1 MKISHRLFLGVIPS
15 VVGLFTVAGLAYW
28 GQYAHSAPELVV
40 WAAGAATILSLV
52 VAWSNTRYVAH
63 RVERLASIKG
73 GDEEADELDVIEQRV
88 ELLGEAATAAK
99 ADAARAAADAGRR
112 TIEYATLLAEAAT
125 SASKQLAE
133 ARLSLHVLQDNHF
146 GELNDNQEEMIGA
159 AREATEAA
167 EVELNQ
173 LREIADID
181 RGALALRRDL
191 VKPGEIV
198 RSLLPLLN
206 AQATRQGVRILS
218 ELEPALPRVVGDRA
232 RLQDA
237 LGLILKDAVRYA
249 IPGTS
254 ISVHASSQASTVTIV
269 VSHGSPHSYTG
280 DVALADRLIRAQ
292 GGSVAHTGDA
302 TTIALERAGA
312 RGASEDPTKPIRTTS
327 P

>member
-15 VVGLFTVAGLAYW
+15 LVGLFTVAGLAYW
-28 GQYAHSAPELVV
+28 GQYHHTAPLIVV
-40 WAAGAATILSLV
+40 WAAGAATLISLG
-52 VAWSNTRYVAH
+52 VAWRETRYVAR
-63 RVERLASIKG
+63 RVERLASARGIDG
-73 GDEEADELDVIEQRV
+73 EVDELDVIEQRV
-88 ELLGEAATAAK
+88 ESLGEAATAAK
-99 ADAARAAADAGRR
+99 VYAAQAAADAGRR
-112 TIEYATLLAEAAT
+112 TIEYATLLAEATT

-146 GELNDNQEEMIGA
+146 GELNDNQEEMILA

-167 EVELNQ
+167 EVELTH

-191 VKPGEIV
+191 VKPGEII

-206 AQATRQGVRILS
+206 AQATKQGVRILE
-218 ELEPALPRVVGDRA
+218 ELEPALPRVVGDRG

-249 IPGTS
+249 VPGTS
-254 ISVHASSQASTVTIV
+254 VSVHASSQPSTVTIV
-269 VSHGSPHSYTG
+269 VNHSSPHSYTG

-292 GGSVAHTGDA
+292 GGSVTHTGDA

-312 RGASEDPTKPIRTTS
+312 TRIS
-327 P
+327 

>member
-1 MKISHRLFLGVIPS
+1 MKISHRLFLGMIPS
-15 VVGLFTVAGLAYW
+15 AVGLFTVAGLAYW
-28 GQYAHSAPELVV
+28 GQYAHTAPQLVV
-40 WAAGAATILSLV
+40 WAAGAATILSLAI
-52 VAWSNTRYVAH
+52 AWWNARYVAQ
-63 RVERLASIKG
+63 RVERLASRK
-73 GDEEADELDVIEQRV
+73 GDEKVDELDVIEQRV
-88 ELLGEAATAAK
+88 ESLGEAATAAK
-99 ADAARAAADAGRR
+99 ADAARAAEDAGRR
-112 TIEYATLLAEAAT
+112 TVEYATLLAEAAT

-167 EVELNQ
+167 EVELNH

-191 VKPGEIV
+191 VKPGEII

-206 AQATRQGVRILS
+206 AQATKQGVRILS
-218 ELEPALPRVVGDRA
+218 ELEPALPRVVGDRG

-249 IPGTS
+249 VPGTS
-254 ISVHASSQASTVTIV
+254 VSVHASSQPSTVTIV
-269 VSHGSPHSYTG
+269 VNHSSPHSYTG

-292 GGSVAHTGDA
+292 GGSVTHTGDA
-302 TTIALERAGA
+302 TTIALERAGVRSIA
-312 RGASEDPTKPIRTTS
+312 
-327 P
+327 

>member
-15 VVGLFTVAGLAYW
+15 LVGLLTVAGLAYW

-40 WAAGAATILSLV
+40 WAAGAATV
-52 VAWSNTRYVAH
+52 VALGLAWWNTRYVAH
-63 RVERLASIKG
+63 RVERLASTKRG
-73 GDEEADELDVIEQRV
+73 QEQVDELDVIEQRV
-88 ELLGEAATAAK
+88 ESLGEAASAAK
-99 ADAARAAADAGRR
+99 ADAARASEDAGRR

-167 EVELNQ
+167 EVELNH

-181 RGALALRRDL
+181 RGALTLRRDL
-191 VKPGEIV
+191 VKPGEII
-198 RSLLPLLN
+198 RSLQPLLN
-206 AQATRQGVRILS
+206 SQATKQGVRILL
-218 ELEPALPRVVGDRA
+218 ELEPALPRVIADRG

-237 LGLILKDAVRYA
+237 IGLILKDAVRYA
-249 IPGTS
+249 LPGTS
-254 ISVHASSQASTVTIV
+254 ISIRATSEPTTVTIV
-269 VSHGSPHSYTG
+269 VNHGSPHSYSG

-292 GGSVAHTGDA
+292 RGSVTHREDS
-302 TTIALERAGA
+302 TTITLERAGVRPA
-312 RGASEDPTKPIRTTS
+312 NTR
-327 P
+327 

>member
-28 GQYAHSAPELVV
+28 GQYAHTAPQVVV
-40 WAAGAATILSLV
+40 WAAGAATVVSLV
-52 VAWSNTRYVAH
+52 VAWWNTRYVAH
-63 RVERLASIKG
+63 RVERLASTRDG
-73 GDEEADELDVIEQRV
+73 EEEADELDVIEQRV
-88 ELLGEAATAAK
+88 ELLGEAATTAK
-99 ADAARAAADAGRR
+99 ADAARAAEDAGRR
-112 TIEYATLLAEAAT
+112 TKEYATLLAETAT

-167 EVELNQ
+167 EVELNH

-181 RGALALRRDL
+181 RGALTLRRDL
-191 VKPGEIV
+191 VKPGEII
-198 RSLLPLLN
+198 RSLQPLLN
-206 AQATRQGVRILS
+206 AQATKQGVRILL
-218 ELEPALPRVVGDRA
+218 ELEPALPRVVGDRG

-249 IPGTS
+249 LPGTS
-254 ISVHASSQASTVTIV
+254 ISVHAASEPTAVTIIV
-269 VSHGSPHSYTG
+269 NHGSPHSYTG

-292 GGSVAHTGDA
+292 GGSVSHRADA
-302 TTIALERAGA
+302 TTITLERAG
-312 RGASEDPTKPIRTTS
+312 IRT
-327 P
+327 PL

>member
-28 GQYAHSAPELVV
+28 GQYAHTAPQLVV
-40 WAAGAATILSLV
+40 WAAGAATVVSLV
-52 VAWSNTRYVAH
+52 VAWWNTRYVAQ
-63 RVERLASIKG
+63 RVERLASTRAG
-73 GDEEADELDVIEQRV
+73 GDEVDELDVIEHRV
-88 ELLGEAATAAK
+88 ELLGEAATTAK
-99 ADAARAAADAGRR
+99 ADAARAAEDAGRR
-112 TIEYATLLAEAAT
+112 TKEYATLLAETAT

-167 EVELNQ
+167 EVELNH

-181 RGALALRRDL
+181 RGALTLRRDL
-191 VKPGEIV
+191 VKPGEII
-198 RSLLPLLN
+198 RSLQPLLN
-206 AQATRQGVRILS
+206 AQATKQGVRILL
-218 ELEPALPRVVGDRA
+218 ELEPALPRVVGDRG

-249 IPGTS
+249 LPGTS
-254 ISVHASSQASTVTIV
+254 ISVHAASEPSAVTIIV
-269 VSHGSPHSYTG
+269 NHGSPHSYTG

-292 GGSVAHTGDA
+292 GGSVSHRADS
-302 TTIALERAGA
+302 TTITLERAGV
-312 RGASEDPTKPIRTTS
+312 RTAL
-327 P
+327 

>member
-1 MKISHRLFLGVIPS
+1 MKISHRLFLGMIPS
-15 VVGLFTVAGLAYW
+15 AVGLFTVAGLAYW
-28 GQYAHSAPELVV
+28 GQYAHTAPQLVV
-40 WAAGAATILSLV
+40 WAAGGATILSLAI
-52 VAWSNTRYVAH
+52 AWWNARYVAQ
-63 RVERLASIKG
+63 RVERLASRK
-73 GDEEADELDVIEQRV
+73 GDEKVDELDVIEQRV
-88 ELLGEAATAAK
+88 ESLGEAATAAK
-99 ADAARAAADAGRR
+99 ADAARAAEDAGRR
-112 TIEYATLLAEAAT
+112 NIEYATLLAEAAT

-167 EVELNQ
+167 EVELTH

-191 VKPGEIV
+191 VKPGEII

-206 AQATRQGVRILS
+206 AQATKQSVRILS
-218 ELEPALPRVVGDRA
+218 ELEPALPRVVGDRG

-249 IPGTS
+249 VPGTS
-254 ISVHASSQASTVTIV
+254 VSVHASSQPSTVTIV
-269 VSHGSPHSYTG
+269 VNHSSPHSYTG

-292 GGSVAHTGDA
+292 GGSVTHTGDA

-312 RGASEDPTKPIRTTS
+312 TRIS
-327 P
+327 

>member
-1 MKISHRLFLGVIPS
+1 MKISHRLFLGMIPS
-15 VVGLFTVAGLAYW
+15 LVGLLTVAGLAYW
-28 GQYAHSAPELVV
+28 GQYAHAAPELVV
-40 WAAGAATILSLV
+40 WAAGAATVISLV
-52 VAWSNTRYVAH
+52 VAWWNTRYVAH
-63 RVERLASIKG
+63 RVERLASTKD
-73 GDEEADELDVIEQRV
+73 GDQKVDELDVIEHRV
-88 ELLGEAATAAK
+88 ELLGEAATTAR

-167 EVELNQ
+167 EVELTH
-173 LREIADID
+173 LREIADLD

-191 VKPGEIV
+191 VKPGEIIQ
-198 RSLLPLLN
+198 SLQPLLN
-206 AQATRQGVRILS
+206 AQATKQGVRILL
-218 ELEPALPRVVGDRA
+218 ELEPALPRVVGDRG

-249 IPGTS
+249 LPGTS
-254 ISVHASSQASTVTIV
+254 ISVHAASGTDAVTIIV
-269 VSHGSPHSYTG
+269 NHGSPHSYTG

-292 GGSVAHTGDA
+292 GGSVTHREDS
-302 TTIALERAGA
+302 TTITLERAGV
-312 RGASEDPTKPIRTTS
+312 STS
-327 P
+327 TPR

>member
-1 MKISHRLFLGVIPS
+1 MKISQRLFLGVIPS

-28 GQYAHSAPELVV
+28 GQYHQTAPVMVV
-40 WAAGAATILSLV
+40 WAAGAATVISLV
-52 VAWSNTRYVAH
+52 VAWRETRYVAH
-63 RVERLASIKG
+63 RVERLASTEG
-73 GDEEADELDVIEQRV
+73 GDEKVDELDVIEQRV

-99 ADAARAAADAGRR
+99 ADAVRAAEDAGRR
-112 TIEYATLLAEAAT
+112 NIEYATLLAEAAT

-167 EVELNQ
+167 EVELNH

-181 RGALALRRDL
+181 RGALSLRRDL
-191 VKPGEIV
+191 VKPGEII

-206 AQATRQGVRILS
+206 AQATKQGVRILS
-218 ELEPALPRVVGDRA
+218 ELEPALPRVVGDRG

-249 IPGTS
+249 VPGTS
-254 ISVHASSQASTVTIV
+254 VSVHASSQPATVTIV
-269 VSHGSPHSYTG
+269 VNHSSPHSYTG

-292 GGSVAHTGDA
+292 GGSVTHTGDA
-302 TTIALERAGA
+302 TTIALERAGV
-312 RGASEDPTKPIRTTS
+312 RSVT
-327 P
+327 

>member
-1 MKISHRLFLGVIPS
+1 LKISHRLFLGVIPS

-28 GQYAHSAPELVV
+28 GQYKHTAPQLVV
-40 WAAGAATILSLV
+40 WAAAAATLLSLV

-63 RVERLASIKG
+63 RVERLASAKG
-73 GDEEADELDVIEQRV
+73 GDEETDELDVIEQRV

-99 ADAARAAADAGRR
+99 ADAARAAEDAGRR

-146 GELNDNQEEMIGA
+146 GELNDNQEEMINA

-167 EVELNQ
+167 EVELNH

-181 RGALALRRDL
+181 RGALTLRRDL
-191 VKPGEIV
+191 VKPGELIK
-198 RSLLPLLN
+198 SLLPILN
-206 AQATRQGVRILS
+206 AQATKQGVRILS
-218 ELEPALPRVVGDRA
+218 ELEPALPRVVGDRG

-249 IPGTS
+249 VPGTS
-254 ISVHASSQASTVTIV
+254 VSVHASSQPSTVTIV
-269 VSHGSPHSYTG
+269 VNHGSPHSYTG

-292 GGSVAHTGDA
+292 GGSVTHQPEG
-302 TTIALERAGA
+302 TTISLERAGGGSVVS
-312 RGASEDPTKPIRTTS
+312 RPK
-327 P
+327 

>member
-28 GQYAHSAPELVV
+28 GQYAHSAPQMVV
-40 WAAGAATILSLV
+40 WAAGAATVFSLA
-52 VAWSNTRYVAH
+52 VAWWNTRYVAQ
-63 RVERLASIKG
+63 RVERLASGK
-73 GDEEADELDVIEQRV
+73 GDEEVDELDVIEQRV
-88 ELLGEAATAAK
+88 ESLGEAATAAK
-99 ADAARAAADAGRR
+99 ADAARAAEDAGRR
-112 TIEYATLLAEAAT
+112 NIEYATLLAEAAT

-167 EVELNQ
+167 EVELNH

-181 RGALALRRDL
+181 RGALTLRRDL
-191 VKPGEIV
+191 VKPGELIK
-198 RSLLPLLN
+198 SLLPILN

-218 ELEPALPRVVGDRA
+218 ELEPALPRVVGDRG

-254 ISVHASSQASTVTIV
+254 VSIHAASEPTRIMIIV
-269 VSHGSPHSYTG
+269 NHGSPHSYTG
-280 DVALADRLIRAQ
+280 DVALADRLIAAQ
-292 GGSVAHTGDA
+292 GGSVTHQPEG
-302 TTIALERAGA
+302 TTISLERAGV
-312 RGASEDPTKPIRTTS
+312 RPIG
-327 P
+327 

>member
-1 MKISHRLFLGVIPS
+1 VKISHRLFLGVIPS

-28 GQYAHSAPELVV
+28 GQYKHTAPQLVV
-40 WAAGAATILSLV
+40 WAAAAATLLSLV

-63 RVERLASIKG
+63 RVERLASAKG
-73 GDEEADELDVIEQRV
+73 GDEETDELDVIEQRV

-99 ADAARAAADAGRR
+99 ADAARAAEDAGRR

-133 ARLSLHVLQDNHF
+133 ARLSLHVLQDNRF

-167 EVELNQ
+167 EVELNH

-206 AQATRQGVRILS
+206 AQATKQGVRILA
-218 ELEPALPRVVGDRA
+218 ELEPALPRVVGDRG

-249 IPGTS
+249 VPGTS
-254 ISVHASSQASTVTIV
+254 VSVHASSQPSTVTIV
-269 VSHGSPHSYTG
+269 VNHGSPHSYTG

-292 GGSVAHTGDA
+292 GGSVTHTGDA
-302 TTIALERAGA
+302 TTIALERAGVRSA
-312 RGASEDPTKPIRTTS
+312 AEEATPSRLPS

>member
-1 MKISHRLFLGVIPS
+1 MKISQRLFLGMIPS
-15 VVGLFTVAGLAYW
+15 AVGLFTVAGLAYW
-28 GQYAHSAPELVV
+28 GQYAHTAPQLVV
-40 WAAGAATILSLV
+40 WAAGAATILSLA
-52 VAWSNTRYVAH
+52 VAWWNARYVAQ
-63 RVERLASIKG
+63 RVERLASRK
-73 GDEEADELDVIEQRV
+73 GDEKVDELDVIEQRV
-88 ELLGEAATAAK
+88 ESLGEAATAAK
-99 ADAARAAADAGRR
+99 ADAARAAEDAGRR
-112 TIEYATLLAEAAT
+112 TVEYATLLAEAAT

-167 EVELNQ
+167 EVELNH

-191 VKPGEIV
+191 VKPGEII

-206 AQATRQGVRILS
+206 AQATKQGVRILS
-218 ELEPALPRVVGDRA
+218 ELEPALPRVVGDRG

-249 IPGTS
+249 VPGTS
-254 ISVHASSQASTVTIV
+254 VSVHASSQPSAVTIV
-269 VSHGSPHSYTG
+269 VNHGSPHSYTG

-292 GGSVAHTGDA
+292 GGSVNHGADS
-302 TTIALERAGA
+302 TTITLERAGV
-312 RGASEDPTKPIRTTS
+312 RTAL
-327 P
+327 

>member
-28 GQYAHSAPELVV
+28 GQYHQTAPVIVV
-40 WAAGAATILSLV
+40 WAAGAATIISLI
-52 VAWSNTRYVAH
+52 VAWRETRYVAH
-63 RVERLASIKG
+63 RVERLASTKG
-73 GDEEADELDVIEQRV
+73 GNEKVDELDVIEQRV
-88 ELLGEAATAAK
+88 ELLGEAATAAR
-99 ADAARAAADAGRR
+99 ADAVRAAEDAGRR
-112 TIEYATLLAEAAT
+112 NIEYATLLAEAAT

-167 EVELNQ
+167 EVELNH

-191 VKPGEIV
+191 VKPGEII
-198 RSLLPLLN
+198 RSLQPLLN
-206 AQATRQGVRILS
+206 AQATKQGVRILL
-218 ELEPALPRVVGDRA
+218 ELEPALPRVVGDRG

-249 IPGTS
+249 LPGTS
-254 ISVHASSQASTVTIV
+254 VSIHATSEPSIVTIIV
-269 VSHGSPHSYTG
+269 NHGSPHSYTG

-292 GGSVAHTGDA
+292 GGSVTHREDSI
-302 TTIALERAGA
+302 TIALERAGV
-312 RGASEDPTKPIRTTS
+312 RTAT
-327 P
+327 PG

>member
-15 VVGLFTVAGLAYW
+15 VVGLFTVASLAYW
-28 GQYAHSAPELVV
+28 GQYHQTAPEMVV
-40 WAAGAATILSLV
+40 WAAGAATIISLV
-52 VAWSNTRYVAH
+52 VAWRETRYVAQ
-63 RVERLASIKG
+63 RVERLASAKG
-73 GDEEADELDVIEQRV
+73 GNGKVDELDVIEQRV

-99 ADAARAAADAGRR
+99 ADAARAAADAGQRN
-112 TIEYATLLAEAAT
+112 IEYATLLAEAVT

-167 EVELNQ
+167 EVELNH

-191 VKPGEIV
+191 VKPGEII

-206 AQATRQGVRILS
+206 AQATRQSVRILS
-218 ELEPALPRVVGDRA
+218 ELEPALPRVVGDRG

-237 LGLILKDAVRYA
+237 LGLILNDAVRYA
-249 IPGTS
+249 VPGTS
-254 ISVHASSQASTVTIV
+254 VSIHASSQTSTVTIV
-269 VSHGSPHSYTG
+269 VNHSSPHSYSG

-292 GGSVAHTGDA
+292 GGSVTHTADA
-302 TTIALERAGA
+302 TTISLERAGVK
-312 RGASEDPTKPIRTTS
+312 SVTS
-327 P
+327 T

>member
-28 GQYAHSAPELVV
+28 GQYAHTAPQLVV
-40 WAAGAATILSLV
+40 WAAGAATVVSLV
-52 VAWSNTRYVAH
+52 VAWWNTRYVAH
-63 RVERLASIKG
+63 RVERLASTRDG
-73 GDEEADELDVIEQRV
+73 EEEADELDVIEQRV
-88 ELLGEAATAAK
+88 ELLGEAATTAK
-99 ADAARAAADAGRR
+99 ADAARAAEDAGRR
-112 TIEYATLLAEAAT
+112 TKEYATLLAETAT

-167 EVELNQ
+167 EVELNH

-181 RGALALRRDL
+181 RGALTLRRDL
-191 VKPGEIV
+191 VKPGEII
-198 RSLLPLLN
+198 RSLQPLLN
-206 AQATRQGVRILS
+206 AQATKQGVRILL
-218 ELEPALPRVVGDRA
+218 ELEPALPRVVGDRG

-249 IPGTS
+249 LPGTS
-254 ISVHASSQASTVTIV
+254 ISVHAASEPTAVTIIV
-269 VSHGSPHSYTG
+269 NHGSPHSYTG

-292 GGSVAHTGDA
+292 GGSVSHRADA
-302 TTIALERAGA
+302 TTITLERAG
-312 RGASEDPTKPIRTTS
+312 IRT
-327 P
+327 PL

>member
-1 MKISHRLFLGVIPS
+1 MKISHRLFLGMIPS
-15 VVGLFTVAGLAYW
+15 AVGLFTVAGLAYW
-28 GQYAHSAPELVV
+28 GQYAHTAPQLVV
-40 WAAGAATILSLV
+40 WAAGAATILSLAI
-52 VAWSNTRYVAH
+52 AWWNARYVAQ
-63 RVERLASIKG
+63 RVERLAFRK
-73 GDEEADELDVIEQRV
+73 GDEKVDELDVIEQRV
-88 ELLGEAATAAK
+88 ESLGEAATAAK
-99 ADAARAAADAGRR
+99 ADAARAEEDAGRR
-112 TIEYATLLAEAAT
+112 TAEYATLLAEAAT

-167 EVELNQ
+167 EVELNH

-191 VKPGEIV
+191 VKPGEII

-206 AQATRQGVRILS
+206 AQATKQGVRILS
-218 ELEPALPRVVGDRA
+218 ELEPALPRVVGDRG

-249 IPGTS
+249 VPGTS
-254 ISVHASSQASTVTIV
+254 VSVHASSQPSTVTIV
-269 VSHGSPHSYTG
+269 VNHSSPHSYTG

-292 GGSVAHTGDA
+292 GGSVTHTGDA
-302 TTIALERAGA
+302 TTIALERAGVRSIA
-312 RGASEDPTKPIRTTS
+312 
-327 P
+327 

>member
-15 VVGLFTVAGLAYW
+15 LVGLLTVASLAYW
-28 GQYAHSAPELVV
+28 GQYAHTAPHLVV
-40 WAAGAATILSLV
+40 WAAGAATVLSLV
-52 VAWSNTRYVAH
+52 VAWSNTRYVAN
-63 RVERLASIKG
+63 RVERLASVNDGERI
-73 GDEEADELDVIEQRV
+73 DELDVIEHRV
-88 ELLGEAATAAK
+88 ELLGEAAAAAK
-99 ADAARAAADAGRR
+99 ADAAHAAEDAGRR
-112 TIEYATLLAEAAT
+112 TTEYATLLAEAAT

-146 GELNDNQEEMIGA
+146 GELNDNQEEMIAA

-167 EVELNQ
+167 EVELNH

-191 VKPGEIV
+191 VKPGEII

-206 AQATRQGVRILS
+206 AQATKQGVRILS
-218 ELEPALPRVVGDRA
+218 ELEPALPRVVGDRG

-249 IPGTS
+249 VPGTS
-254 ISVHASSQASTVTIV
+254 VSIHATSEPSTITIIV
-269 VSHGSPHSYTG
+269 NHGSPHSYTG

-292 GGSVAHTGDA
+292 RGSVTHGDDS
-302 TTIALERAGA
+302 TTITLERAGV
-312 RGASEDPTKPIRTTS
+312 RGETQS
-327 P
+327 

>member
-1 MKISHRLFLGVIPS
+1 MKISQRLFLGVIPS

-28 GQYAHSAPELVV
+28 GQYHHTAPEMVV
-40 WAAGAATILSLV
+40 WAAGAATLISLV
-52 VAWSNTRYVAH
+52 VAWRETRYVAH
-63 RVERLASIKG
+63 RVERLAAKG
-73 GDEEADELDVIEQRV
+73 GGGEVDELDVIEQRV

-112 TIEYATLLAEAAT
+112 NIEYATLLAEAAT

-167 EVELNQ
+167 EVELNH

-181 RGALALRRDL
+181 RGALSLRRDL
-191 VKPGEIV
+191 VKPGEII

-206 AQATRQGVRILS
+206 AQATKQGVRILS
-218 ELEPALPRVVGDRA
+218 ELEPALPRVVGDRG

-249 IPGTS
+249 VPGTS
-254 ISVHASSQASTVTIV
+254 VSVHASSQPATVTIV
-269 VSHGSPHSYTG
+269 VNHSSPHSYTG

-292 GGSVAHTGDA
+292 GGSVTHTGDA
-302 TTIALERAGA
+302 TTIALERAGV
-312 RGASEDPTKPIRTTS
+312 RSTT
-327 P
+327 

>member
-1 MKISHRLFLGVIPS
+1 MKTSQRLFLGVIPS

-28 GQYAHSAPELVV
+28 GQYARSAPQMVV

-52 VAWSNTRYVAH
+52 VAWWNTRYVAQ
-63 RVERLASIKG
+63 RVERLASTKG
-73 GDEEADELDVIEQRV
+73 GDGETDELDVIEQRV

-99 ADAARAAADAGRR
+99 ADAARAAEDAGRR
-112 TIEYATLLAEAAT
+112 NIEYATLLAEAAT

-167 EVELNQ
+167 EVELNH

-191 VKPGEIV
+191 VKPGEII

-206 AQATRQGVRILS
+206 AQATKQGVRILS
-218 ELEPALPRVVGDRA
+218 ELEPALPRVVGDRG

-249 IPGTS
+249 VPGTS
-254 ISVHASSQASTVTIV
+254 VSVHASSQPLTVTIV
-269 VSHGSPHSYTG
+269 VNHSSPHSYTG

-292 GGSVAHTGDA
+292 GGSVTHTGDA
-302 TTIALERAGA
+302 TTIALERAGV
-312 RGASEDPTKPIRTTS
+312 RSTG
-327 P
+327 